1 MDLNGLIRLIFAKN
15 DLLLGISISLLLIV
29 TVLMLIRS
37 VMEDRQ
43 SEKRGGSADLDPK
56 ALNNAIEGAMKKVLA
71 DKGIQG
77 AIGAA
82 AGASSQVGAQ
92 SGEGLGLTAD
102 AMELKKAL
110 SEKEAKIS
118 ALMSDLDALKVQ
130 MESSTSVSPNGGPA
144 ANGVDI
150 GALQAK
156 LAELQAKLA
165 EYEII
170 EDDIADLSLFKEEN
184 KKLKAELATLK
195 AAVETAQTQVHA
207 ANVSV
212 EAAPRTDAPVKD
224 PVQVAQAA
232 VTARPQA
239 EKFKLDENDAVMGE
253 FAQAIAGQ
261 VPVAPKA
268 ETSFETGLIVS
279 SDSAISDPQAAIDA
293 LLAGG
298 FPELEEPKLP
308 EVAEPRVD
316 VETSAKLAAPAS
328 GASDEFAEAVESG
341 ADPFGGDLDTG
352 KIQAEVS
359 KLASELASMAALA
372 DTDSSV
378 LDDQL
383 DTDKLMA
390 EMGMAET
397 AVEGVK
403 ESVAAPA
410 SPKQPENP
418 SETKPEKPQI
428 VEAGAPERP
437 ADAKPASSSIQMEDD
452 LLAEFKDM
460 DFQSAKNTKGS

>member
-82 AGASSQVGAQ
+82 AGASSQAGAQ
-92 SGEGLGLTAD
+92 SGEGSGFTAD
-102 AMELKKAL
+102 ALELKKAL

-144 ANGVDI
+144 AEGADI

-224 PVQVAQAA
+224 PVQIAQAA
-232 VTARPQA
+232 VTARPPA
-239 EKFKLDENDAVMGE
+239 EEFKLDENDAVMGE
-253 FAQAIAGQ
+253 FAQALAGQ
-261 VPVAPKA
+261 VPIAPKA
-268 ETSFETGLIVS
+268 ETSFEKDLVVS
-279 SDSAISDPQAAIDA
+279 SDLALSDPQAAIDA
-293 LLAGG
+293 LLAEG
-298 FPELEEPKLP
+298 FPELDEPKP
-308 EVAEPRVD
+308 QEVADPTVD
-316 VETSAKLAAPAS
+316 VETTADVEPEPEAAV
-328 GASDEFAEAVESG
+328 DEFAAALESG
-341 ADPFGGDLDTG
+341 NDPFAGDLDTG

-359 KLASELASMAALA
+359 KLAAELASMAALA

-383 DTDKLMA
+383 DTEKLMA
-390 EMGMAET
+390 EMGMAD
-397 AVEGVK
+397 ADV
-403 ESVAAPA
+403 
-410 SPKQPENP
+410 
-418 SETKPEKPQI
+418 EKPQI
-428 VEAGAPERP
+428 VESGAPEQKP
-437 ADAKPASSSIQMEDD
+437 SAKTASSSIQMEDD

-460 DFQSAKNTKGS
+460 DFQSAKNPKGS

>member
-37 VMEDRQ
+37 VIEDRQ
-43 SEKRGGSADLDPK
+43 NEKRSGSADLDPK
-56 ALNNAIEGAMKKVLA
+56 ALNSAIEGAMKKVLTER
-71 DKGIQG
+71 GIQNV
-77 AIGAA
+77 GAA
-82 AGASSQVGAQ
+82 AGASA
-92 SGEGLGLTAD
+92 SGTDTSAVSVD
-102 AMELKKAL
+102 ALELKKTL
-110 SEKEAKIS
+110 TEKEAKIS
-118 ALMSDLDALKVQ
+118 ALMSDLDTLKAQ
-130 MESSTSVSPNGGPA
+130 LESSASVSPNGGPA
-144 ANGVDI
+144 ADGVDV

-212 EAAPRTDAPVKD
+212 EAAPRADAPAKD

-232 VTARPQA
+232 VTAKPA
-239 EKFKLDENDAVMGE
+239 PEKFNLDENDAVMGE
-253 FAQAIAGQ
+253 FAQALANG
-261 VPVAPKA
+261 PSGAPKA
-268 ETSFETGLIVS
+268 DTSFESSLIVS

-293 LLAGG
+293 LLAETMSNEAVGDSATDSG
-298 FPELEEPKLP
+298 ELDASPAPQAAPLAEPKLD
-308 EVAEPRVD
+308 VAI
-316 VETSAKLAAPAS
+316 
-328 GASDEFAEAVESG
+328 DEFAAAVTGSSKGNVDGDQSESH
-341 ADPFGGDLDTG
+341 DPHHDPLHGEVDTG
-352 KIQAEVS
+352 KLQAEVS
-359 KLASELASMAALA
+359 KLAAELANMVA
-372 DTDSSV
+372 DSDSDSSV

-390 EMGMAET
+390 EMNLSEPAD
-397 AVEGVK
+397 VK
-403 ESVAAPA
+403 
-410 SPKQPENP
+410 P
-418 SETKPEKPQI
+418 SKPQV
-428 VEAGAPERP
+428 VEAGAPVK
-437 ADAKPASSSIQMEDD
+437 ADPNAIQMEDD

-460 DFQSAKNTKGS
+460 NFQSAKNTKGS

>member
-56 ALNNAIEGAMKKVLA
+56 ALNNAIEGAMKKVLS

-77 AIGAA
+77 ALGGAIGSAVG
-82 AGASSQVGAQ
+82 AGAGAQ
-92 SGEGLGLTAD
+92 SGEGAAVAAD
-102 AMELKKAL
+102 ALELKKAL

-130 MESSTSVSPNGGPA
+130 MESSTSVSPNGGPE

-212 EAAPRTDAPVKD
+212 EAVPRTDTPAKD

-232 VTARPQA
+232 VTAKPPP

-253 FAQAIAGQ
+253 FAQALAGATAA
-261 VPVAPKA
+261 VPKT
-268 ETSFETGLIVS
+268 ETSFESGLIVS
-279 SDSAISDPQAAIDA
+279 SDSAVSDPQAAIDA

-298 FPELEEPKLP
+298 IPAPDVSNAADIDEPK
-308 EVAEPRVD
+308 VD
-316 VETSAKLAAPAS
+316 VAI
-328 GASDEFAEAVESG
+328 DEFAAALERDRSGKIDSG
-341 ADPFGGDLDTG
+341 APATPDSEENGGVDPFAGELDTG
-352 KIQAEVS
+352 KLQAEVS
-359 KLASELASMAALA
+359 KLAADLASMAALA
-372 DTDSSV
+372 DSDSSV

-390 EMGMAET
+390 EMGMSDTPPEKT
-397 AVEGVK
+397 
-403 ESVAAPA
+403 
-410 SPKQPENP
+410 QPEKTQP
-418 SETKPEKPQI
+418 VKPQI
-428 VEAGAPERP
+428 VEAGAPAE
-437 ADAKPASSSIQMEDD
+437 KPASSAVQMEDD
-452 LLAEFKDM
+452 LLAEFKDI